1 MNRREEEKK
10 DGMPGQP
17 AEEHAFDRR
26 ALFAGGAGV
35 GALAASGILAAMT
48 GAKKALAGGEGVFEV
63 EGEPFKS
70 EDAEEKAPETEAAVE
85 DDGSAPADPKEIAEP
100 EQAEPEDEADG
111 EGEAEELREAYC
123 VDDGPTDDDVA
134 AAAAEE
140 PAVET
145 GDAEFDAEQARLME
159 EALAENAASASVE
172 G

>member
-1 MNRREEEKK
+1 
-10 DGMPGQP
+10 MPGQP

-70 EDAEEKAPETEAAVE
+70 EDAEEKAPETEAAVG

-100 EQAEPEDEADG
+100 EQAEPE
-111 EGEAEELREAYC
+111 ELREAYC
-123 VDDGPTDDDVA
+123 VDDGLTDDDVA

-145 GDAEFDAEQARLME
+145 GDAVFDAEQARLME

>member
-1 MNRREEEKK
+1 
-10 DGMPGQP
+10 MPGQP
-17 AEEHAFDRR
+17 AEERAFDRR

-35 GALAASGILAAMT
+35 GALAASGILAAVT
-48 GAKKALAGGEGVFEV
+48 GAKKALAGDEGVFEV

-100 EQAEPEDEADG
+100 EQAEPE
-111 EGEAEELREAYC
+111 GEAEPEELREAYC
-123 VDDGPTDDDVA
+123 VDDGLTDDDVA

>member
-1 MNRREEEKK
+1 
-10 DGMPGQP
+10 MPGQP
-17 AEEHAFDRR
+17 AEERAFDRR

-100 EQAEPEDEADG
+100 EQAEPE
-111 EGEAEELREAYC
+111 GEAEPEELREAYC
-123 VDDGPTDDDVA
+123 VDDGLTDDDVA

-140 PAVET
+140 PAAET

>member
-1 MNRREEEKK
+1 
-10 DGMPGQP
+10 MPGQP
-17 AEEHAFDRR
+17 AEERAFDRR

-35 GALAASGILAAMT
+35 GALAASGILAAVT

-70 EDAEEKAPETEAAVE
+70 EDAEEKAPETEAAVG

-100 EQAEPEDEADG
+100 EQAEPEGDP
-111 EGEAEELREAYC
+111 EELREAYC
-123 VDDGPTDDDVA
+123 VDDGLTDDDVA

>member
-1 MNRREEEKK
+1 
-10 DGMPGQP
+10 MPGQP

-35 GALAASGILAAMT
+35 GALAASGILAAVT

-70 EDAEEKAPETEAAVE
+70 EDAEENAPETEAAVE

-100 EQAEPEDEADG
+100 EQAEPE
-111 EGEAEELREAYC
+111 GEAEPEELREAYC
-123 VDDGPTDDDVA
+123 VDDGLTDDDVA